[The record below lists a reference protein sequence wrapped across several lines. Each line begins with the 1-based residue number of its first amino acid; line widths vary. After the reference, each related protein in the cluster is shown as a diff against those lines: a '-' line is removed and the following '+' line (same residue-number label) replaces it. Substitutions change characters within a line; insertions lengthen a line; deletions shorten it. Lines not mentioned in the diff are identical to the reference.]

1 MNTEGVAPGGTFAI
15 GGSLP
20 VHRLGFGTMR
30 LPGPGVW
37 GEPIDYGEAIR
48 VLRRAVALGVTLI
61 DTADTYGP
69 RVSERLIHEALHPY
83 SDDILIATK
92 AGMTRQGPDQ
102 WGVDG
107 RPTHLKK
114 QAEASLRLLGLE
126 RIQLFQ
132 LHRIDPTVPLEEQ
145 IGALVELH
153 EEGKVGFIGLSQ
165 VSVPEIEAARQL
177 APIATVQ
184 NKFNI
189 ADRSSEDV
197 LQFCERESI
206 GFIPWFPMAT
216 GTLARPDGPLHAM
229 GKEFGASPAQLALA
243 WLLRRSPMMLPIPGT
258 SRVPHLEENM
268 AAANIALTPE
278 QVRQLDAAS

>member
-1 MNTEGVAPGGTFAI
+1 
-15 GGSLP
+15 
-20 VHRLGFGTMR
+20 
-30 LPGPGVW
+30 VW
-37 GEPIDYGEAIR
+37 GEPIDRDEAIR

-83 SDDILIATK
+83 SDDVLIATK

-107 RPTHLKK
+107 RPAHLKK
-114 QAEASLRLLGLE
+114 QAEESLRLLGLE

-145 IGALVELH
+145 IGALVELQ

-165 VSVPEIEAARQL
+165 VIISEIEAARQL

-184 NKFNI
+184 NKYNI

-197 LQFCERESI
+197 FQFCERESI

-243 WLLRRSPMMLPIPGT
+243 WLLRRSPVMLPIPGT

-278 QVRQLDAAS
+278 QLAQLDAAA